1 MAFKFLRFTPD
12 LGVLAPAAGS
22 HLGRQSGGTTATA
35 ISKTPGRPGQHSD
48 NSTHSFNQICPA
60 SRPDGGRQFWDS
72 STYHTTPTSSQQRL
86 RGWSDKRW
94 NLPRGARNSGVRKR
108 LGGGQRG
115 PCSPSSRA
123 RVPGPCRASLPRASL
138 PRATSTAWLRTVH
151 FWGYVHG
158 GGPPNP
164 PAMKSA

>member
-1 MAFKFLRFTPD
+1 MAPLPLPFQKHQGGQANILITVPILLTKF
-12 LGVLAPAAGS
+12 VLQAGRTGAANFGTALPTTRLLHPLS
-22 HLGRQSGGTTATA
+22 RGCEGG
-35 ISKTPGRPGQHSD
+35 P
-48 NSTHSFNQICPA
+48 
-60 SRPDGGRQFWDS
+60 
-72 STYHTTPTSSQQRL
+72 
-86 RGWSDKRW
+86 